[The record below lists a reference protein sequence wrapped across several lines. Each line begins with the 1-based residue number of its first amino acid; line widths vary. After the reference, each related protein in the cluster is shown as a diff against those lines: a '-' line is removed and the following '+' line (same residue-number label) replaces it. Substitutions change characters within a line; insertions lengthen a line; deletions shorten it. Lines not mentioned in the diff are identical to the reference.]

1 MNESE
6 LEKFSKPYIEKM
18 NDFKRLKEETASNI
32 KKMNDNVDLLIK
44 ATQPGT
50 RVADQLAASAL
61 MAVSLSAEKRTDKTM
76 LKENIAF
83 NIARQNGLK
92 HQNSIAIREIEARKC
107 TIKDLAKENEQYE
120 EQLWWIRFIKYCNT
134 FC

>member
-1 MNESE
+1 MNA
-6 LEKFSKPYIEKM
+6 Y
-18 NDFKRLKEETASNI
+18 KRLKEGREIKEKLTSNI

-44 ATQPGT
+44 ATQSGT
-50 RVADQLAASAL
+50 RVANQLASSAL